1 MFFPVSISTSCQCLV
16 SGDQGMPAH
25 VQEIASTVICEQLI
39 KARVNP
45 SVKAVVIRV
54 DSPGGTTSN
63 MGD

>member
-1 MFFPVSISTSCQCLV
+1 
-16 SGDQGMPAH
+16 MPAH
-25 VQEIASTVICEQLI
+25 VQEIASTVICEQLVE
-39 KARVNP
+39 ARVNP